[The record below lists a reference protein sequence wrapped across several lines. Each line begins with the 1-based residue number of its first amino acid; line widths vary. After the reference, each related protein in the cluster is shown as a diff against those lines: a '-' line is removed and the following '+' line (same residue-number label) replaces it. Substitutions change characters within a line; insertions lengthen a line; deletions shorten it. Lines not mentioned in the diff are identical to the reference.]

1 VLSGSD
7 PVSNHPTARNFH
19 VSIIFAEML
28 KDIPQLSVDNIV
40 VAIVKEPNDEGEM
53 TWNVYLVNLYDQEIS
68 NVLVSSKGYGSFEG
82 RDVKTSVLRHLIGNV
97 DAKDYA
103 KIEPIMDNLFGLS
116 NEFWVSFYRGKDI
129 YDKKYIF
136 LPETITEDNFTMIP
150 VLNKKGV
157 MIR

>member
-1 VLSGSD
+1 
-7 PVSNHPTARNFH
+7 
-19 VSIIFAEML
+19 ML
-28 KDIPQLSVDNIV
+28 KDIPQLTVDNIV

-53 TWNVYLVNLYDQEIS
+53 TWNAYLVNLYDQEIK

-82 RDVKTSVLRHLIGNV
+82 RDVKTSVLRHLIGNI
-97 DAKDYA
+97 DSRDYA

-116 NEFWVSFYRGKDI
+116 NEFWVSFYKDKDI
-129 YDKKYIF
+129 YDKKYVF
-136 LPETITEDNFTMIP
+136 LPETIREENFTLIP

>member
-1 VLSGSD
+1 
-7 PVSNHPTARNFH
+7 
-19 VSIIFAEML
+19 ML
-28 KDIPQLSVDNIV
+28 KDIPKLEVENIV
-40 VAIVKEPNDEGEM
+40 VAVVKELNDEGELV
-53 TWNVYLVNLYDQEIS
+53 WNAYLVNLYDQEIN
-68 NVLVSSKGYGSFEG
+68 NVLVSSKGYGHYEG

-116 NEFWVSFYRGKDI
+116 NEFWVSFYKGKDI

-136 LPETITEDNFTMIP
+136 LPESITEDNFTMIP

>member
-1 VLSGSD
+1 
-7 PVSNHPTARNFH
+7 
-19 VSIIFAEML
+19 ML
-28 KDIPQLSVDNIV
+28 KDIPQLSVENIV
-40 VAIVKEPNDEGEM
+40 VAIVKEPNDEGEL
-53 TWNVYLVNLYDQEIS
+53 TWNVYLVNLYDQEIK
-68 NVLVSSKGYGSFEG
+68 NVLVSSKGYGNFEG
-82 RDVKTSVLRHLIGNV
+82 RDVKTSILRHLIGDI

>member
-1 VLSGSD
+1 
-7 PVSNHPTARNFH
+7 
-19 VSIIFAEML
+19 ML
-28 KDIPQLSVDNIV
+28 KDIPKLEVENIV
-40 VAIVKEPNDEGEM
+40 VAIIREPNDEGEM
-53 TWNVYLVNLYDQEIS
+53 VWNAYVINLYDQEIS

-82 RDVKTSVLRHLIGNV
+82 RDVKTSVLRHLIGNI
-97 DAKDYA
+97 DSKDYA

-116 NEFWVSFYRGKDI
+116 NEFWVSFYKGKDI

-136 LPETITEDNFTMIP
+136 LPETISEENFTMIP